1 MNNLASII
9 INIME
14 SQSDV
19 VKKLVL
25 KDYEIGDTLGTGK

>member
-1 MNNLASII
+1 MNNLASI

-14 SQSDV
+14 SQSEI